1 MKPWGMPGERHR
13 RRPTSDGM
21 AMMLAA
27 QAALYGAAEPLSTAD
42 ALALKEQ
49 LRREDDDRARRQG
62 ELHLVERG
70 RG

>member
-1 MKPWGMPGERHR
+1 MPGERHR
-13 RRPTSDGM
+13 HQPTPAGM
-21 AMMLAA
+21 AAMLAA
-27 QAALYGAAEPLSTAD
+27 QAALYGAADPLSPAD

-49 LRREDDDRARRQG
+49 LHREDPARRQG

>member
-1 MKPWGMPGERHR
+1 
-13 RRPTSDGM
+13 M

-27 QAALYGAAEPLSTAD
+27 QAALYGAAEPLSPAD